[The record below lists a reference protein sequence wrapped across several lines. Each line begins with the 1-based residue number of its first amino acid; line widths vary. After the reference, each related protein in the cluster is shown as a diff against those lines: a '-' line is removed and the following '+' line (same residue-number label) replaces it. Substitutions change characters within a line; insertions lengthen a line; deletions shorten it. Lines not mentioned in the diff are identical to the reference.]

1 MNIKL
6 NNMVI
11 DFLKN
16 KQYQCVKIDN
26 SCTEGHGHTLSVK
39 VVMPTFCQANCP
51 FCFNK
56 LTRETQ
62 KHNWELFKENLH
74 MSLRNILENANNREI
89 SLDITGNEPTFN
101 IQEFASFMKTLDF
114 YKNIIYPGK
123 IDKIVLTTNGYHL
136 YECIP
141 FMKGVVDIVNI
152 SLHKCNYEDRINLF
166 RTKYIPSNEDLKSVN
181 ILLAKNN
188 IKSTSVAVVAHEC
201 NFKNFVENFVRFSKE
216 VGFVDTRIRIDF
228 TTFNP
233 LIKNMFNVIFK
244 DDEVINI
251 QNGLS
256 SKYFDIDGFSVSI
269 YSGVPELIDYVI
281 GVEMVID
288 DNGLIYLDYNK
299 KLPLSIEDIKLFD
312 QNIYIIN

>member
-1 MNIKL
+1 M
-6 NNMVI
+6 
-11 DFLKN
+11 
-16 KQYQCVKIDN
+16 
-26 SCTEGHGHTLSVK
+26 
-39 VVMPTFCQANCP
+39 
-51 FCFNK
+51 
-56 LTRETQ
+56 
-62 KHNWELFKENLH
+62 
-74 MSLRNILENANNREI
+74 
-89 SLDITGNEPTFN
+89 
-101 IQEFASFMKTLDF
+101 
-114 YKNIIYPGK
+114 
-123 IDKIVLTTNGYHL
+123 
-136 YECIP
+136 
-141 FMKGVVDIVNI
+141 
-152 SLHKCNYEDRINLF
+152 
-166 RTKYIPSNEDLKSVN
+166 
-181 ILLAKNN
+181 
-188 IKSTSVAVVAHEC
+188 AHEC
-201 NFKNFVENFVRFSKE
+201 NFKNFVENFARFSKE

-244 DDEVINI
+244 DDEVTNI